1 MHRLSLILTALIAL
15 LAFIGLVAADSS
27 DSEPDASPTTVEAA
41 PSRSGPIIEDQTP
54 DQRPLQSLQESSSSP
69 DSLVAPATEK
79 PRERPELGLC
89 DGS

>member
-27 DSEPDASPTTVEAA
+27 DSEPDASPTTVEAP
-41 PSRSGPIIEDQTP
+41 PSRFGPVTEHQTP
-54 DQRPLQSLQESSSSP
+54 DQRPLQSLQDSSSSP
-69 DSLVAPATEK
+69 DSLRAPAVGR
-79 PRERPELGLC
+79 PSERPELGLC